1 MKKWQVWFY
10 DKHSEE
16 IRTLQVNADCEEDA
30 EAEAVKEAD
39 ARGWPISFRLG
50 DATMMAEG

>member
-39 ARGWPISFRLG
+39 ARGWPISFAVA
-50 DATMMAEG
+50 ATNARQLD